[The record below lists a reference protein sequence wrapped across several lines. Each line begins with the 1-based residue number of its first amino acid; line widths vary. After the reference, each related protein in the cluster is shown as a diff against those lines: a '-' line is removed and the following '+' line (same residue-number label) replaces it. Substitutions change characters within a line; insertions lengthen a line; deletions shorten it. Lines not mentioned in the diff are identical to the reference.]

1 MKSVRRKGWRKRE
14 ERCIMEREIY
24 LQVIPELL
32 KFFTDFMRCAKLC
45 VNGEEKNVL

>member
-1 MKSVRRKGWRKRE
+1 MEKERKVRYM
-14 ERCIMEREIY
+14 IEREIY